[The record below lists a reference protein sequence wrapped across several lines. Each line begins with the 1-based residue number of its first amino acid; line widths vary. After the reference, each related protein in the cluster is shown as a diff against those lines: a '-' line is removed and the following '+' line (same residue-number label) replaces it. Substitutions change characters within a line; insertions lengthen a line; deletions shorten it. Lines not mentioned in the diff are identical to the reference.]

1 MSGARFLAG
10 RLMFLRKNTGIEYII
25 AGLGNPGAEYDKTR
39 HNAGFRFIDRLCAD
53 LKLPSFRLKH
63 MSLCVK
69 GEMGGH
75 SVLIMKPQ
83 TYMNKSGESI
93 ADAARYYKLD
103 PQHVIVVSDDTSL
116 ATGKMR
122 LRRSGSAG
130 GHNGL
135 KSIIEQFGTED
146 FPRLK
151 IGVGQKPNPEYDL
164 ADWVLG
170 KMTDDELADT
180 AERYPRLER
189 AIVTVMDGDFEKAV
203 QIANSD
209 QA

>member
-1 MSGARFLAG
+1 
-10 RLMFLRKNTGIEYII
+10 
-25 AGLGNPGAEYDKTR
+25 
-39 HNAGFRFIDRLCAD
+39 
-53 LKLPSFRLKH
+53 

-69 GEMGGH
+69 GELGGH

-93 ADAARYYKLD
+93 SDAARFYKLD
-103 PQHVIVVSDDTSL
+103 PQHVIVVSDDISL
-116 ATGKMR
+116 APGKMR
-122 LRRSGSAG
+122 LRKNGSAG

-135 KSIIEQFGTED
+135 KSIIEQLGTED

-170 KMTDDELADT
+170 KMTDGEIADT
-180 AERYPRLER
+180 SERYPRLEK

-203 QIANSD
+203 QIANSN
-209 QA
+209 QT

>member
-1 MSGARFLAG
+1 
-10 RLMFLRKNTGIEYII
+10 MFLRKNTGIEYII
-25 AGLGNPGAEYDKTR
+25 AGLGNPGAEYEKTR

-63 MSLCVK
+63 MALCVK

-75 SVLIMKPQ
+75 GVLIMKPQ

-93 ADAARYYKLD
+93 ADAVRYYKLD

-135 KSIIEQFGTED
+135 KSIIKQLGTED

-151 IGVGQKPNPEYDL
+151 IGVGQKPDPEYDL